1 MRIIHIYQDQFS
13 PLPQHDEKQTLSFS
27 LFCHKNK
34 FTLCYTLIERLHGY
48 SKQSQR
54 VAITINLN

>member
-1 MRIIHIYQDQFS
+1 MHIHQDHLTQ
-13 PLPQHDEKQTLSFS
+13 LLRHDEKQTLSFS
-27 LFCHKNK
+27 SFSHKNK